1 VPDRAG
7 RPFAAA
13 IAVSAMLA
21 AAAAGAQGPV
31 GSVGGTGTAA
41 APADPH
47 PDAPAAGGPVAGD
60 ASAGAEI
67 AASRR
72 TGLCVLCHALPG
84 VPAALA
90 GTIGPDLAGVGA
102 RLTRARLREQLVAP
116 ERFNPG
122 SVMPSVSRTDGLARV
137 APARAGRP
145 LLDARQLEDL
155 LAYLETL
162 R

>member
-21 AAAAGAQGPV
+21 AAGA
-31 GSVGGTGTAA
+31 TGTAA
-41 APADPH
+41 AAADPP
-47 PDAPAAGGPVAGD
+47 PDAPPAGGPVTGD

-102 RLTRARLREQLVAP
+102 RLTRAQLRERLVAP